1 MVPKGMVADS
11 KMKNTVFPFLLVLLL
26 SVVTLPGA
34 AGLEK
39 APDFKLTDTEGRA
52 VSLSSFSGRYLLID
66 FFATWCAP
74 CALQILHLKDLKSQ
88 FGSNIS
94 IVSIGID
101 PVSDSNQS
109 LIDYKKKYG
118 IDWTVALDTQN
129 TGIKYRV
136 TSIPTLALVDP
147 SGSIVR
153 TWVGVADANAI
164 IQELPF
170 KPSTQAPASTTS
182 TQTVSNTD
190 QSSASNQGNT
200 SSAQLPI
207 IIIAVVDI
215 VAAILAIRLRGHV
228 KMFRP
233 ESEGK
238 A

>member
-1 MVPKGMVADS
+1 MVVDS
-11 KMKNTVFPFLLVLLL
+11 KMKNIVFPFLLVLIL

-88 FGSNIS
+88 FGSNLS

-101 PVSDSNQS
+101 PVSDSNQG
-109 LIDYKKKYG
+109 LIDYKKKHG

-136 TSIPTLALVDP
+136 TAIPTLDLVDT
-147 SGSIVR
+147 SGNIVR
-153 TWVGVADANAI
+153 TWVGVADAKAI

-170 KPSTQAPASTTS
+170 KPSTQAPASTS

-190 QSSASNQGNT
+190 QSSTSNQGNT

-207 IIIAVVDI
+207 IMIIIVVI
-215 VAAILAIRLRGHV
+215 VAAILAIKLRGHV
-228 KMFRP
+228 KRHRP
-233 ESEGK
+233 ESKGK

>member
-1 MVPKGMVADS
+1 
-11 KMKNTVFPFLLVLLL
+11 
-26 SVVTLPGA
+26 
-34 AGLEK
+34 
-39 APDFKLTDTEGRA
+39 
-52 VSLSSFSGRYLLID
+52 
-66 FFATWCAP
+66 
-74 CALQILHLKDLKSQ
+74 
-88 FGSNIS
+88 
-94 IVSIGID
+94 VSIGID

-109 LIDYKKKYG
+109 LIDYKKKHG

-136 TSIPTLALVDP
+136 TAIPTLALVDP

-153 TWVGVADANAI
+153 TWVGVADAKAI

-207 IIIAVVDI
+207 IIIIAVVI

-233 ESEGK
+233 KSKGK